1 MLQLWRDSWG
11 RGDMPFIYALLAPYH
26 HGDANGRWRPHFVE
40 AQMRMASMTSNAWYV
55 CTETIGNEVTVHPSQ
70 KKEVAD
76 MMELTALQ
84 NVYGI
89 PTGISIEPARLKDL
103 ALEEDGTVKVWLT
116 NIWSNLGSISSRE
129 VVGFEL
135 AGEDREFHLAK
146 AEIDW
151 DGETIIV
158 RCPEVAKPVA
168 VRYGFRNWMGANLAK
183 SSGIPVP
190 PFRSDDWEY

>member
-1 MLQLWRDSWG
+1 
-11 RGDMPFIYALLAPYH
+11 
-26 HGDANGRWRPHFVE
+26 
-40 AQMRMASMTSNAWYV
+40 
-55 CTETIGNEVTVHPSQ
+55 
-70 KKEVAD
+70 

-89 PTGISIEPARLKDL
+89 PTGISIEPALLKDL

-116 NIWSNLGSISSRE
+116 NVWSNLGSMTSRE

-146 AEIDW
+146 AEVDW

-158 RCPEVAKPVA
+158 RCPEVPKPVA
-168 VRYGFRNWMGANLAK
+168 VRYAWRNWMGANLQK
-183 SSGIPVP
+183 TSGIPVP
-190 PFRSDDWEY
+190 PFRTDDWEY